1 MTLTHILVFCIITVL
16 LIWIGRGRWRGWLL
30 LVASVLAIYWLQ
42 PSTPIRNLDFWL
54 PTASVGLVVLVWA
67 ATRPGETIVQRQDLI
82 TSGVMAGLIL
92 VIALTRYF
100 DPLCCLT
107 PTRPPALPLVIAA
120 LGGVTLVAIVTIR
133 LSPKNLRLDALY
145 IMMILAIFLVLKTP
159 ALAQATSGG
168 LRTIS
173 GQVAGLATP
182 LDLRWLGFSY
192 LAFRLIHTLRD
203 RVSGKL
209 PGLSLMDFTT
219 YAIFFPAVT
228 AGPIDRVQRFSGDL
242 QKMQAAIIP
251 NNPSEKSTKNYQ
263 AILSPISLSW
273 QDAYEGGQR
282 ILLGVFKKFVVAD
295 SLAIIAL
302 NGTNAP
308 QTTSTG
314 WMWVLVYAY
323 SLRLYLDFS
332 GYTDIAIGLGRLVGI
347 RLPENFDN
355 PYLKP
360 NLTAFW
366 NSWHITLAQWFRS
379 YFFNPVTR
387 SLRMNP
393 RNFPLPSIIFVG
405 QLSTM
410 VLIGLWHGV
419 TWNFAAW
426 GLWQGIG
433 LFIHNRWSEATR
445 TRFSELDIHPGFKSA
460 MTISGI
466 LLTFNYVTIGWVW
479 FALPTLSS
487 SWHVLLM
494 LFGIR

>member
-1 MTLTHILVFCIITVL
+1 M
-16 LIWIGRGRWRGWLL
+16 
-30 LVASVLAIYWLQ
+30 
-42 PSTPIRNLDFWL
+42 N
-54 PTASVGLVVLVWA
+54 
-67 ATRPGETIVQRQDLI
+67 
-82 TSGVMAGLIL
+82 
-92 VIALTRYF
+92 
-100 DPLCCLT
+100 
-107 PTRPPALPLVIAA
+107 
-120 LGGVTLVAIVTIR
+120 
-133 LSPKNLRLDALY
+133 
-145 IMMILAIFLVLKTP
+145 
-159 ALAQATSGG
+159 
-168 LRTIS
+168 
-173 GQVAGLATP
+173 
-182 LDLRWLGFSY
+182 
-192 LAFRLIHTLRD
+192 
-203 RVSGKL
+203 GKL

-242 QKMQAAIIP
+242 QKMQAATT
-251 NNPSEKSTKNYQ
+251 PSNTSGGSAKGFK
-263 AILSPISLSW
+263 AILSLVSLSR

-302 NGTNAP
+302 NSTNAA

-387 SLRMNP
+387 SLRTNP
-393 RNFPLPSIIFVG
+393 RNFPLPAIIFVG

-445 TRFSELDIHPGFKSA
+445 TRFLELDIHPGLKSA